1 MEDLKIIQLSDSPYS
16 LPLHIVQE
24 SSGGWWPSG
33 DYKHLNDVTSND
45 GYPLPQF
52 NDFNGNF

>member
-1 MEDLKIIQLSDSPYS
+1 MEDLEIIQLSDYLYS
-16 LPLHIVQE
+16 LPLHIVRHQE
-24 SSGGWWPSG
+24 AGGQVG
-33 DYKHLNDVTSND
+33 TYKHLNDVTSND